1 MKAKEV
7 YKGFKTYTAKILVK
21 NPQYSVHMD
30 AIVNA
35 KDVTQAR
42 QLIKLQ
48 YNVDDG
54 RIGTI
59 REIKQ

>member
-1 MKAKEV
+1 
-7 YKGFKTYTAKILVK
+7 
-21 NPQYSVHMD
+21 MD

-35 KDVTQAR
+35 KDVAQAR
-42 QLIKLQ
+42 YLIKLQ

-59 REIKQ
+59 KEIKQ

>member
-7 YKGFKTYTAKILVK
+7 YKGFKSYTAKILVK
-21 NPQYSVHMD
+21 NPHYSVHMD

-35 KDVTQAR
+35 KDVAQAR

-54 RIGTI
+54 RIGSI
-59 REIKQ
+59 KEIKQ

>member
-7 YKGFKTYTAKILVK
+7 YKGFKTYSAKILVK
-21 NPQYSVHMD
+21 NPNYSVHID

-35 KDVTQAR
+35 KDVDQAR

-59 REIKQ
+59 KEIKQ

>member
-1 MKAKEV
+1 MKATEV
-7 YKGFKTYTAKILVK
+7 YRGFKTYTAKILVK
-21 NPQYSVHMD
+21 NPHYSVHMD
-30 AIVNA
+30 ATVNA

>member
-1 MKAKEV
+1 
-7 YKGFKTYTAKILVK
+7 
-21 NPQYSVHMD
+21 MD

-35 KDVTQAR
+35 KDITQAR
-42 QLIKLQ
+42 YLIKLQ

-59 REIKQ
+59 KEIKQ

>member
-1 MKAKEV
+1 
-7 YKGFKTYTAKILVK
+7 
-21 NPQYSVHMD
+21 MD

-35 KDVTQAR
+35 KDVAQAR

>member
-7 YKGFKTYTAKILVK
+7 YKGFKTYSAKILVK

-35 KDVTQAR
+35 KDVAQAR
-42 QLIKLQ
+42 HLIKLQ

-59 REIKQ
+59 KEIKQ

>member
-1 MKAKEV
+1 MKAKEI
-7 YKGFKTYTAKILVK
+7 YKGFKTYSAKILVK
-21 NPQYSVHMD
+21 NPHYSVHMD
-30 AIVNA
+30 AIVNS
-35 KDVTQAR
+35 KDVAQAR

-59 REIKQ
+59 KEIKQ